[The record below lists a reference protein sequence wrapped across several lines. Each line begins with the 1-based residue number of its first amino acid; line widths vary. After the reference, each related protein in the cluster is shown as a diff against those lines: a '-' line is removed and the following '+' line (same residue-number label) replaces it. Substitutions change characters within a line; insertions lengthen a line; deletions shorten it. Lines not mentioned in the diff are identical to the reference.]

1 MPEVSSLFNGV
12 QVGAEATT
20 SPGTTVSAS
29 KLLNYIN
36 FQPTFWA
43 GDFAVQR
50 PMGQKVASGVA
61 PGYDYTSW
69 ALSSE
74 VGSYSEIVYPLASLL
89 KDVSPSTVETSGRLW
104 TFKPTGRSE
113 DVIRTF
119 TVETGSA
126 TRAQRAPFVA
136 VTGLELTFNR
146 STGVTLSGTAIGQS
160 IVDNVTLSGS
170 PTAIEDAPILPT
182 HLDVYVDSTSANIG
196 STKLTR
202 DFNAVFRYN
211 DARAAVWAINSAN
224 ASYVNLVETAPTAQ
238 IELTVEADSQGM
250 GFLPLAR
257 AGTMQYIR
265 LSAVSTVA
273 AGAAG
278 AKYQLVIDAAAKC
291 TAIAGPD
298 DTDGIK
304 TVQYTWDLMYDSAW
318 SSGQYLTIGAQ
329 NKVASL

>member
-12 QVGAEATT
+12 QVGAESTA
-20 SPGTTVSAS
+20 SPGTAVSAS
-29 KLLNYIN
+29 KLLNYLN

-43 GDFAVQR
+43 GDFNIMR
-50 PMGQKVASGVA
+50 PMGQKVGSGVA

-69 ALSSE
+69 ELSSD
-74 VGSYSEIVYPLASLL
+74 VGSYSEMVYPLASLL
-89 KDVSPSTVETSGRLW
+89 KDVTPSTVETTAKLW

-113 DVIRTF
+113 DTIRTY

-126 TRAQRAPFVA
+126 TRAQKATFVA

-146 STGVTLSGTAIGQS
+146 STGVTVAGTAIGQQ
-160 IVDNVTLSGS
+160 IQDNITLTGS

-182 HLDVYVDSTSANIG
+182 HLDVYLDPTSGALG

-224 ASYVNLVETAPTAQ
+224 SSWVNLVETPPTVEV
-238 IELTVEADSQGM
+238 ELTVEADSQGM
-250 GFLPLAR
+250 GPLVTAR
-257 AGTMQYIR
+257 AGTIQYIR
-265 LSAVSTVA
+265 LSAVSTVN
-273 AGAAG
+273 AGAAT
-278 AKYQLVIDAAAKC
+278 AKYQMLIDMAGKI
-291 TAIAGPD
+291 TAISGPD

-304 TVQYTWDLMYDSAW
+304 TVTYTFSGMYDSAW
-318 SSGQYLTIGAQ
+318 SSGTYLTIGVQ
-329 NKVASL
+329 NKVAAL